1 MSKSPILELVDII
14 DQNRWQDLSTV
25 LAPDCVIE
33 RPGSEPLVGLE
44 RIERF
49 YREER
54 PIVSGLHKLDQV
66 VADSEAGACWGT
78 FSGTTKD
85 GGSVEARFA
94 DTFTLKAGL
103 ITRRTTYVHGK
114 GH

>member
-1 MSKSPILELVDII
+1 MSTSPILELVDII
-14 DQNRWQDLSTV
+14 DQNRWQDLRTV

-54 PIVSGLHKLDQV
+54 PIASGLHKIDHA
-66 VADSEAGACWGT
+66 VADTEAGACWGT
-78 FSGTTKD
+78 FNGTTKA

-103 ITRRTTYVHGK
+103 ITSRTTYVHGP
-114 GH
+114 H